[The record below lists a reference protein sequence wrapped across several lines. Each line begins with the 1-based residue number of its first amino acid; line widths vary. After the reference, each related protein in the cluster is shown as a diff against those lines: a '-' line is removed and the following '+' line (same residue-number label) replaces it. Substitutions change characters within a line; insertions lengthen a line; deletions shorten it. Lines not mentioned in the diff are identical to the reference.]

1 MERKERMVNLM
12 FMVEMR
18 ILFMLMIVACIVFYV
33 VQQLR
38 YIKSTES
45 RNRELMEAHSHIED
59 VIKSADKTPPMD
71 EYRLKQAQEKINR
84 IINASKKKE

>member
-18 ILFMLMIVACIVFYV
+18 MLLILMIAAFIVYHV
-33 VQQLR
+33 IQRAREAKRIDSV
-38 YIKSTES
+38 
-45 RNRELMEAHSHIED
+45 NRELNAAHQHIED